1 MQGSGLGQLN
11 TRQIEKHLKSA
22 VDTLTPN
29 ILEQIDFSV
38 PQIKVSG
45 QEQQNQVMLLRLQR
59 RMRRLAAAA
68 AACVCLVFIG
78 GGSFYY
84 HMENRRVESVIG
96 IDVNPSVELSI
107 NRNGRVL
114 KVRALNEDAVSII
127 DGMDL
132 EGVDLN
138 VAVNA
143 VVGAMVTHGYLDDL
157 DNAILVTVSNDSVRK
172 ARELRSSV
180 VGDIEHVLK
189 ENQVEAVV
197 YDQQVIE
204 DEEIDAI
211 ARQYNISYG
220 KAYFLKELIDQNQG
234 LTMEDMEALSSMSME
249 EIAGRIA
256 ESSYALGELADQA
269 EDPETTEETSQK
281 PETSEETSS
290 VEETVT
296 ATESSETAAEETETT
311 TAEETTTAPLATAPA
326 TEAQEE
332 QPEEDTVEIDYVD
345 YEEGMIY
352 VCFLERVK
360 WNTPSVV
367 VRDRDGNSYAA
378 MVSDFSRNDCFIE
391 VDGLEGEKE
400 YTFVLG
406 GLCPAGSD
414 TAVTV
419 KGYFEVPEIASEIL
433 DEEDT
438 QPEETE
444 EREET
449 EESGETEE
457 SSSRETDA
465 DDRKPTE
472 TETTVSETVKTEE
485 EIESRTEPSSED
497 LKGSEEE
504 FS

>member
-11 TRQIEKHLKSA
+11 TRQLEKHLKSA

-172 ARELRSSV
+172 ARELRS
-180 VGDIEHVLK
+180 
-189 ENQVEAVV
+189 
-197 YDQQVIE
+197 
-204 DEEIDAI
+204 
-211 ARQYNISYG
+211 R
-220 KAYFLKELIDQNQG
+220 
-234 LTMEDMEALSSMSME
+234 
-249 EIAGRIA
+249 GRH
-256 ESSYALGELADQA
+256 
-269 EDPETTEETSQK
+269 
-281 PETSEETSS
+281 
-290 VEETVT
+290 
-296 ATESSETAAEETETT
+296 
-311 TAEETTTAPLATAPA
+311 
-326 TEAQEE
+326 
-332 QPEEDTVEIDYVD
+332 
-345 YEEGMIY
+345 
-352 VCFLERVK
+352 
-360 WNTPSVV
+360 
-367 VRDRDGNSYAA
+367 
-378 MVSDFSRNDCFIE
+378 
-391 VDGLEGEKE
+391 
-400 YTFVLG
+400 
-406 GLCPAGSD
+406 
-414 TAVTV
+414 
-419 KGYFEVPEIASEIL
+419 
-433 DEEDT
+433 
-438 QPEETE
+438 
-444 EREET
+444 
-449 EESGETEE
+449 
-457 SSSRETDA
+457 
-465 DDRKPTE
+465 
-472 TETTVSETVKTEE
+472 
-485 EIESRTEPSSED
+485 
-497 LKGSEEE
+497 
-504 FS
+504 